1 MALLAGMR
9 SGISA
14 VDEQRRSEWVAQWH
28 DALGVVGAA
37 ARPQLPMVLGRLVD
51 EFAEAVDADPFD
63 SSAGAGVGRA
73 LARALPWDPAV
84 PVLSA
89 PLLARLAA
97 ATGRRDAAA
106 RAAGVLA
113 ALAQGY
119 QQARAAAPP
128 DSAGATE
135 ADRAAA
141 DRFRVVFDNT
151 AVAIGIADTRGVLID
166 ANQCL
171 AAMLGAPV
179 ETLRGMPVDQ
189 FAHPADLA
197 DIHAR
202 VFGELVAARKGSV
215 RIEGRGLAPA
225 GDTRWAAFT
234 VTYVPGGDGQDDY
247 LLAVGEDITERR
259 LLQDE
264 LRWQAR
270 HDPLTGLP
278 NRRQLLELLHA
289 AADSATDNACAGL
302 CFADLDDFKQ
312 VNDTYGHRV
321 GDEVLRAVGARL
333 RRHLRRHDCT
343 LARLGGDEFVVF
355 LPPPVDDDRL
365 AATAATL
372 RSALAVPVVIDDHRI
387 VLSLSVGAVL
397 APVAHT
403 AADAFLD
410 AADRRLYL
418 AKTRRRHRLQHAP
431 N

>member
-1 MALLAGMR
+1 M
-9 SGISA
+9 
-14 VDEQRRSEWVAQWH
+14 DEQRRSVWAAQWH
-28 DALGVVGAA
+28 DALGVLGATA
-37 ARPQLPMVLGRLVD
+37 RRPQLPTTLGRLVG
-51 EFAEAVDADPFD
+51 EFAAAVDADPFD
-63 SSAGAGVGRA
+63 GAAGAAIGRA
-73 LARALPWDPAV
+73 LAHALPWDPAV

-89 PLLARLAA
+89 PVLAQLAA
-97 ATGRRDAAA
+97 ATGRGDAAA
-106 RAAGVLA
+106 RASNVLA
-113 ALAQGY
+113 ALAHGY
-119 QQARAAAPP
+119 DRARTAAQQDRPGAA
-128 DSAGATE
+128 E

-179 ETLRGMPVDQ
+179 ETLRGMPVHH
-189 FAHPADLA
+189 FAHPADLE

-247 LLAVGEDITERR
+247 LLAVGEDVTERR

-264 LRWQAR
+264 LRRQAL

-278 NRRQLLELLHA
+278 NRRQLLGLLHTA
-289 AADSATDNACAGL
+289 AGSATDNACAGL

-343 LARLGGDEFVVF
+343 LARIGGDEFVVF
-355 LPPPVDDDRL
+355 LPPPVDEVRL
-365 AATAATL
+365 ASTADTL
-372 RSALAVPVVIDDHRI
+372 RSALTVPVVIDDLRI
-387 VLSLSVGAVL
+387 TLSLSVGAVL
-397 APVAHT
+397 APLAHT
-403 AADAFLD
+403 PADTLLD

-418 AKTRRRHRLQHAP
+418 AKTQRRHRLQHAP
-431 N
+431 T

>member
-1 MALLAGMR
+1 M
-9 SGISA
+9 
-14 VDEQRRSEWVAQWH
+14 DEQRRSEWVAQWH
-28 DALGVVGAA
+28 DALGILGAA
-37 ARPQLPMVLGRLVD
+37 VRRPRLPMMLGRLVD
-51 EFAEAVDADPFD
+51 EFTAAVDAEPFD
-63 SSAGAGVGRA
+63 GAAGAGIGRA

-89 PLLARLAA
+89 PLLAQIAV
-97 ATGRRDAAA
+97 ATGRRDAAV

-113 ALAQGY
+113 ALARGY
-119 QQARAAAPP
+119 EQARAAALPEH
-128 DSAGATE
+128 AGAVE

-179 ETLRGMPVDQ
+179 ETLRGMPVHH
-189 FAHPADLA
+189 FAHPDDLE

-234 VTYVPGGDGQDDY
+234 ITYVPGGDGQDDY
-247 LLAVGEDITERR
+247 LLAVGEDVTERR

-264 LRWQAR
+264 LRWQAL

-278 NRRQLLELLHA
+278 NRRHLLDLLHA
-289 AADSATDNACAGL
+289 AAGAATDNACAGM

-312 VNDTYGHRV
+312 VNDTYGHRA
-321 GDEVLRAVGARL
+321 GDEVLRAVAARL
-333 RRHLRRHDCT
+333 RRHLRHHGCT
-343 LARLGGDEFVVF
+343 LARFGGDEFVVF
-355 LPPPVDDDRL
+355 LPPPVDESRL
-365 AATAATL
+365 AAIAATL
-372 RSALAVPVVIDDHRI
+372 RSALTVPVVIDELRI
-387 VLSLSVGAVL
+387 ALSLSVGAVL

-403 AADAFLD
+403 AADALLD

-431 N
+431 T